1 MSVQNRL
8 HEAGFFVDA
17 EVSNKTMNKKV
28 LEGVKAKY
36 SYILVVGEAEEVRIR
51 KRENYPRK

>member
-1 MSVQNRL
+1 M
-8 HEAGFFVDA
+8 DA

-51 KRENYPRK
+51 KGGEGGGQS